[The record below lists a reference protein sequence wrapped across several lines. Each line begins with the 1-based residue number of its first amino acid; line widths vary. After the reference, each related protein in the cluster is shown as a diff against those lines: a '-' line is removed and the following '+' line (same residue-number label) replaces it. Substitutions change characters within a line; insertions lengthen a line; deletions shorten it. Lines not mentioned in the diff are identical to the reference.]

1 LISDAEILACTY
13 FTYKNIGFPDI
24 KVKINSRK
32 DLRERSHVFD
42 TYPMENLEGEIS
54 IDIWNKKVNSFF
66 QSSDKIEKIGK
77 ERVTKELREKG
88 FKEYEIEVMN
98 TLLRQQSNE
107 YMTNELREI
116 IRFAKD
122 LGVPEDIFI
131 YSPLMTRGLDYYT
144 GMIFEVSIS
153 ELSSSVGGGGR
164 FDNLIK
170 NLGGPDTPAVGMAFG
185 FDRTVEAAD
194 QLNLIRQ
201 KNSSSK
207 VFVAIFEETT
217 KKSLDTI
224 RNLRENNIPSE
235 LSTSIQKPIS
245 DENLI
250 NIIEKKRNKE
260 KTFKELLQAQLKLA
274 NDKQIPYVIII
285 GPEETAK
292 DMVTLK
298 DMNAKTQET
307 LTLDEVIAKL
317 K

>member
-1 LISDAEILACTY
+1 
-13 FTYKNIGFPDI
+13 
-24 KVKINSRK
+24 
-32 DLRERSHVFD
+32 
-42 TYPMENLEGEIS
+42 
-54 IDIWNKKVNSFF
+54 
-66 QSSDKIEKIGK
+66 
-77 ERVTKELREKG
+77 
-88 FKEYEIEVMN
+88 
-98 TLLRQQSNE
+98 
-107 YMTNELREI
+107 
-116 IRFAKD
+116 
-122 LGVPEDIFI
+122 
-131 YSPLMTRGLDYYT
+131 
-144 GMIFEVSIS
+144 
-153 ELSSSVGGGGR
+153 
-164 FDNLIK
+164 
-170 NLGGPDTPAVGMAFG
+170 MAFG

>member
-1 LISDAEILACTY
+1 
-13 FTYKNIGFPDI
+13 
-24 KVKINSRK
+24 
-32 DLRERSHVFD
+32 
-42 TYPMENLEGEIS
+42 MENLEGEIS

-66 QSSDKIEKIGK
+66 QSLDKIEKIGK

-260 KTFKELLQAQLKLA
+260 KTFKELLQA
-274 NDKQIPYVIII
+274 
-285 GPEETAK
+285 
-292 DMVTLK
+292 
-298 DMNAKTQET
+298 
-307 LTLDEVIAKL
+307 
-317 K
+317 